1 MSKAVFLLWILVCAL
16 SAVAQETKAPNVTQ
30 GSLFARAKEGK
41 VVSECP
47 LNCGLAGKMHDSK
60 LNPRCFVDH
69 RNIAEQPCRRV
80 RPIGSGAVRGFDR

>member
-47 LNCGLAGKMHDSK
+47 LKNTVGKDRHQRIRRSRARPAG
-60 LNPRCFVDH
+60 V
-69 RNIAEQPCRRV
+69 
-80 RPIGSGAVRGFDR
+80 